1 MARVNLTDR
10 AVQAAKAEP
19 GQRLELHDA
28 LTPGLTLRVTDKG
41 VKSWVLRYRAAD
53 GRSQRHKLGDAA
65 RMSLRAA
72 RLEAGTLKNE
82 IDKGADPLSEK
93 RNARATAKALTVRTF
108 GDLADAYWVACET
121 GEWKPK
127 KKRKRPQTIA
137 YEKGIYTRH
146 VEPRLA
152 ALALSEIKRATIK
165 SLLRDMIAKGI
176 GAQTNRTQALIR
188 QIFNFGIAEEHVA
201 INPAMGFDSFHDAKS
216 RRRIWSDPEL
226 KLLWAALSDPSD
238 LRDEDGERLHVGRPV
253 AIAIQ
258 LCALLLQ
265 RRVEIVGMAIDE
277 LDLGA
282 GTWIIPPE
290 RMKNGKPHQVALPP
304 RAVVLIR
311 EALAIAADAQAR
323 REAADSSAKRPNRI
337 VVFPGPRDADTP
349 IRPDSLTHAM
359 DKVRTSIGVKGATI
373 HDLRRTGSTI
383 LTSERL
389 GVSPFIRSKVLGH
402 GTDAG
407 GGAAVSSAHYDV
419 NEYVGEKRRA
429 LEAWE
434 GLLLEIVGERRRASN
449 VRSLA
454 GVKA

>member
-10 AVQAAKAEP
+10 AVQAAKAKP
-19 GQRLELHDA
+19 GERLELHDA

-41 VKSWVLRYRAAD
+41 VKSWVLRYRAPD
-53 GRSQRHKLGDAA
+53 GRSQRHKVGDAS
-65 RMSLRAA
+65 RMGLRAA
-72 RLEAGTLKNE
+72 RLEAGRLKSE
-82 IDKGADPLSEK
+82 IDKGADPLGEK
-93 RNARATAKALTVRTF
+93 RKARVIAKALTVRTF
-108 GDLADAYWVACET
+108 GDLAAAYWIACET

-137 YEKGIYTRH
+137 YEKGIYARH
-146 VEPRLA
+146 IEPGLGP
-152 ALALSEIKRATIK
+152 LTLSEITRALIK
-165 SLLRDMIAKGI
+165 GLLRDMTAKGI

-188 QIFNFGIAEEHVA
+188 QIFNFGFAEEHVV

-216 RRRIWSDPEL
+216 RRRIWADPEL

-238 LRDEDGERLHVGRPV
+238 LRDKDGERVHVGRPV

-265 RRVEIVGMAIDE
+265 RRVEVVGMAIDE
-277 LDLGA
+277 LDLEA

-304 RAVVLIR
+304 RSVVLIR
-311 EALAIAADAQAR
+311 EALAIAAEAQAR
-323 REAADSSAKRPNRI
+323 REAADSKIKRPNRI
-337 VVFPGPRDADTP
+337 VVFPGPRDANTP
-349 IRPDSLTHAM
+349 IRADSLTHAM
-359 DKVRTSIGVKGATI
+359 DKVRSSIGVEGATI

-383 LTSERL
+383 LTSERI

-434 GLLLEIVGERRRASN
+434 GLLLEIVGEGPRPSN
-449 VRSLA
+449 IANIRGA
-454 GVKA
+454 A

>member
-1 MARVNLTDR
+1 MAKVNLTDR
-10 AVQAAKAEP
+10 AVTAAKAAL
-19 GQRLELHDA
+19 GQRLEIWDA
-28 LTPGLTLRVTDKG
+28 MTPGLCLRVTDAG
-41 VKSWVLRYRAAD
+41 VKSWVLRYRTLD
-53 GRSQRHKLGDAA
+53 GRQPRLKIGDAA
-65 RMSLRAA
+65 HMGLRAA
-72 RLEAGTLKNE
+72 RLEAGRLKNE
-82 IDKGADPLSEK
+82 IDKGADPQGEK
-93 RNARATAKALTVRTF
+93 RKARVMAKGLTVRTF
-108 GDLADAYWVACET
+108 GDLAAAYWVACET

-137 YEKGIYTRH
+137 YEKGIYARH
-146 VEPRLA
+146 IEPGLGS
-152 ALALSEIKRATIK
+152 LTLSEINRVTVKG
-165 SLLRDMIAKGI
+165 LLRGMTAKGI

-201 INPAMGFDSFHDAKS
+201 INAAMGFDSFHDAKS
-216 RRRIWSDPEL
+216 RRRIWADPEL

-238 LRDEDGERLHVGRPV
+238 LRDGDGERVHVSRPV

-265 RRVEIVGMAIDE
+265 RRVEVIGMAIDE
-277 LDLGA
+277 LNLDA
-282 GTWIIPPE
+282 GTWVIPPE

-323 REAADSSAKRPNRI
+323 REAADSNATRPNRI
-337 VVFPGPRDADTP
+337 VVFPGPRDPNTP

-359 DKVRTSIGVKGATI
+359 DKFRSCIGVDGATI

-419 NEYVGEKRRA
+419 NEYVTEKRRA

-434 GLLLEIVGERRRASN
+434 GLLLEIVGERQVPSN
-449 VRSLA
+449 VEVLWRA
-454 GVKA
+454 GT

>member
-10 AVQAAKAEP
+10 AVQAAKAKP
-19 GQRLELHDA
+19 GERLELHDA

-41 VKSWVLRYRAAD
+41 VKSWVLRYRAPD
-53 GRSQRHKLGDAA
+53 GRSQRHKVGDAA

-72 RLEAGTLKNE
+72 RLEAGRLKNE
-82 IDKGADPLSEK
+82 IDKGADPLGEK
-93 RNARATAKALTVRTF
+93 RKARVIAKALTVRTF
-108 GDLADAYWVACET
+108 GNLAAAYWVACET

-146 VEPRLA
+146 IEPGLGSL
-152 ALALSEIKRATIK
+152 ALAEINRAVIK
-165 SLLRDMIAKGI
+165 GLLRDMTAKGI

-226 KLLWAALSDPSD
+226 KLLWSALSDPSD
-238 LRDEDGERLHVGRPV
+238 LRDKDGERVHVGRPV

-265 RRVEIVGMAIDE
+265 RRVEVVGMAIDE
-277 LDLGA
+277 LNLDA

-290 RMKNGKPHQVALPP
+290 RMKSGKPHQVALPP
-304 RAVVLIR
+304 HAVALIR
-311 EALAIAADAQAR
+311 EAFAIAAEAQAR
-323 REAADSSAKRPNRI
+323 REVADSNAKRPNRI
-337 VVFPGPRDADTP
+337 VVFPGPRDANIP

-359 DKVRTSIGVKGATI
+359 DKVRSSIGVEGATI

-419 NEYVGEKRRA
+419 NEYVAEKRRA

-434 GLLLEIVGERRRASN
+434 GLLLEIVGEQRRAPSVSN
-449 VRSLA
+449 LRGA
-454 GVKA
+454 A